1 MGLIYLCKEV
11 IIMLK
16 NMKLE
21 ELEILSYADLT
32 ELILKEENKTFTTPV
47 IFRKICDLLG
57 YTDEE
62 YTDKIGD
69 YYTSLSTDKRFV
81 FLDNNEWDLREK
93 TPVAIVLDDDE
104 DEEEEIEEE
113 DEEEVTDEYEEDID
127 SAIDDEELDDNDEEL
142 DDLAILTDEELEE
155 N

>member
-1 MGLIYLCKEV
+1 
-11 IIMLK
+11 MLK

-69 YYTSLSTDKRFV
+69 YYPPLSTDKRFV

>member
-1 MGLIYLCKEV
+1 
-11 IIMLK
+11 MLK

-93 TPVAIVLDDDE
+93 TLVAIVLDDDE

>member
-1 MGLIYLCKEV
+1 
-11 IIMLK
+11 MLR

-32 ELILKEENKTFTTPV
+32 ELILKEENKTFTTPQL
-47 IFRKICDLLG
+47 FKKICDLLG
-57 YTDEE
+57 YNDDE
-62 YTDKIGD
+62 YTNKIGD

-93 TPVAIVLDDDE
+93 TPVAIVMDEDDDE
-104 DEEEEIEEE
+104 EVLDEDNEE
-113 DEEEVTDEYEEDID
+113 DESIEDEYEDDID
-127 SAIDDEELDDNDEEL
+127 VAIDDDELDED
-142 DDLAILTDEELEE
+142 DDLDNLAVLSDEELED

>member
-1 MGLIYLCKEV
+1 
-11 IIMLK
+11 MLK

-32 ELILKEENKTFTTPV
+32 ELILKEESKTLTTPQL
-47 IFRKICDLLG
+47 FRKICDLLG

-104 DEEEEIEEE
+104 DEEEDIE
-113 DEEEVTDEYEEDID
+113 DEEEVEDEYEEDINT
-127 SAIDDEELDDNDEEL
+127 AIDDEELEEEDDDL
-142 DDLAILTDEELEE
+142 DDLAVLSDEELEE

>member
-1 MGLIYLCKEV
+1 
-11 IIMLK
+11 MLK

-69 YYTSLSTDKRFV
+69 YYTSLTTDKRFV

-113 DEEEVTDEYEEDID
+113 DEEEATDEYEEDID
-127 SAIDDEELDDNDEEL
+127 SSIDDEELDDNDEEL

>member
-1 MGLIYLCKEV
+1 
-11 IIMLK
+11 MLK

-47 IFRKICDLLG
+47 LFRKICDLLG

-69 YYTSLSTDKRFV
+69 YYTSLTTDKRFV

-93 TPVAIVLDDDE
+93 NPVDIFLEDDE
-104 DEEEEIEEE
+104 DEEEEIE
-113 DEEEVTDEYEEDID
+113 DEEEEIEDEYEEDID
-127 SAIDDEELDDNDEEL
+127 TSLDDDELDDNEEL

>member
-1 MGLIYLCKEV
+1 
-11 IIMLK
+11 MLK

-47 IFRKICDLLG
+47 LFRKICDLLG

-62 YTDKIGD
+62 YADKIGD

-93 TPVAIVLDDDE
+93 TPVAIVMDDEEDE
-104 DEEEEIEEE
+104 DEEVEE
-113 DEEEVTDEYEEDID
+113 DEDEEVADEYEEDID
-127 SAIDDEELDDNDEEL
+127 SVIEDEELDDNEEEL

>member
-1 MGLIYLCKEV
+1 
-11 IIMLK
+11 MLK

-113 DEEEVTDEYEEDID
+113 DEEEATDEYEEDID
-127 SAIDDEELDDNDEEL
+127 SSIDDEELDDNDEEL
-142 DDLAILTDEELEE
+142 EDLAILTDEELEE

>member
-1 MGLIYLCKEV
+1 
-11 IIMLK
+11 MLK

-113 DEEEVTDEYEEDID
+113 DEEEVSDEYEEDID

>member
-1 MGLIYLCKEV
+1 
-11 IIMLK
+11 MLK

>member
-1 MGLIYLCKEV
+1 
-11 IIMLK
+11 MLK

-32 ELILKEENKTFTTPV
+32 ELILKEESKTLTTPQL
-47 IFRKICDLLG
+47 FRKICDLLG

-104 DEEEEIEEE
+104 DEEEDIE
-113 DEEEVTDEYEEDID
+113 DEEEVEDEYEEDINT
-127 SAIDDEELDDNDEEL
+127 AIDDEELEEDDDDL
-142 DDLAILTDEELEE
+142 DDLAVLSDEELEE